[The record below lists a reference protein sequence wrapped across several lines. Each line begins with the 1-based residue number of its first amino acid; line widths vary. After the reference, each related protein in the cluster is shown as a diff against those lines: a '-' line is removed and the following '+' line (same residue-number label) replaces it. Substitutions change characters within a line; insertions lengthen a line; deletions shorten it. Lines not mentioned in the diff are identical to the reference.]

1 MIQLPFGISQDIWG
15 GAILG
20 AVIGAIVIPIVWWLI
35 SYFGSWWKNTK
46 PQNQLLGPLRL
57 QEEKCQVFV
66 RDFLIDRNSRLLS
79 VEPRIGVGEV
89 PNVIQLWADVDGKAA
104 ADVLNVLGQVG
115 KTRNISI
122 VRLSQDTGQ
131 WNSHVIVIGG
141 QSRKSFD
148 FYDNFEYVKYSMDA
162 NEIYDNRG
170 GPILREDGFGYGI
183 ILKARNPFKTEGDGI
198 GFLVGG
204 FGTLGTVAASYFF
217 REHFKDLG
225 KQFGSKYFGIV
236 VRAPVTAG
244 EEAVERLHQYDRVSD
259 RD

>member
-1 MIQLPFGISQDIWG
+1 M
-15 GAILG
+15 
-20 AVIGAIVIPIVWWLI
+20 
-35 SYFGSWWKNTK
+35 
-46 PQNQLLGPLRL
+46 
-57 QEEKCQVFV
+57 
-66 RDFLIDRNSRLLS
+66 LS

-122 VRLSQDTGQ
+122 VRMSQDTGQ
-131 WNSHVIVIGG
+131 WNSHVIVI
-141 QSRKSFD
+141 
-148 FYDNFEYVKYSMDA
+148 
-162 NEIYDNRG
+162 DNRG
-170 GPILREDGFGYGI
+170 GQILREDGFGYGI

-244 EEAVERLHQYDRVSD
+244 EEAVERLRQYDRVSD

>member
-1 MIQLPFGISQDIWG
+1 MSQLLFGLSQEIWT

-20 AVIGAIVIPIVWWLI
+20 AVIGAIVIPIVWGLI
-35 SYFGSWWKNTK
+35 SYFRSWWKYTR
-46 PQNQLLGPLRL
+46 PQNQLFGQLRL

-66 RDFLIDRNSRLLS
+66 RDFLIDINSKLLS

-89 PNVIQLWADVDGKAA
+89 PNVNQLWADVDGKAA
-104 ADVLNVLGQVG
+104 ADVLNALGQVG

-122 VRLSQDTGQ
+122 VRMSQDTGQ

-141 QSRKSFD
+141 QSQKSFD
-148 FYDNFEYVKYSMDA
+148 FYRNFEKVEYSMDA
-162 NEIYDNRG
+162 NQIYDNRDN
-170 GPILREDGFGYGI
+170 PINREDGFGYGI

-198 GFLVGG
+198 GFLIGG
-204 FGTLGTVAASYFF
+204 FGTLGTVAASHYF

-225 KQFGSKYFGIV
+225 KQFSSKYFGIV

-244 EEAVERLHQYDRVSD
+244 EEAVERLNQYDRVSD
-259 RD
+259 S